1 MRQRGLRQRFFINSH
16 GSSARS
22 SIGYW
27 LRLIPN
33 LSDQLGGADFGR
45 MVRLGF
51 VGVCEGNVGCPQL
64 IIVLPPHL
72 PMTIRYRLT

>member
-1 MRQRGLRQRFFINSH
+1 MRQRGLRQRFFIDRH

-33 LSDQLGGADFGR
+33 LSDQLCGADFGQIE
-45 MVRLGF
+45 RLETADTLGENL
-51 VGVCEGNVGCPQL
+51 VCPQL
-64 IIVLPPHL
+64 PPIQA
-72 PMTIRYRLT
+72 TKNGGSKWAW

>member
-1 MRQRGLRQRFFINSH
+1 MRQRGLRQRFFIDPH

-33 LSDQLGGADFGR
+33 LNDQLGGDDFGR
-45 MVRLGF
+45 IGRLGF
-51 VGVCEGNVGCPQL
+51 VGACDVNVVCPQL
-64 IIVLPPHL
+64 ITLLARYVVRKNLPQ
-72 PMTIRYRLT
+72 

>member
-1 MRQRGLRQRFFINSH
+1 MRQRGLRQRFFIDRH

-33 LSDQLGGADFGR
+33 LSDQLGGAEFGR
-45 MVRLGF
+45 MVPWGSAWGRNVACPRSIMEAAGQVVLG
-51 VGVCEGNVGCPQL
+51 L
-64 IIVLPPHL
+64 
-72 PMTIRYRLT
+72 

>member
-1 MRQRGLRQRFFINSH
+1 MRQRGLRQRFFIDRH

-33 LSDQLGGADFGR
+33 LGDQLDGADSGR
-45 MVRLGF
+45 IVRLGLVR
-51 VGVCEGNVGCPQL
+51 VGE
-64 IIVLPPHL
+64 
-72 PMTIRYRLT
+72 T

>member
-1 MRQRGLRQRFFINSH
+1 MRQRGLRQRFFIDRH

-33 LSDQLGGADFGR
+33 LGDQLDGADFWQIAHLGL
-45 MVRLGF
+45 VR
-51 VGVCEGNVGCPQL
+51 VGE
-64 IIVLPPHL
+64 
-72 PMTIRYRLT
+72 T